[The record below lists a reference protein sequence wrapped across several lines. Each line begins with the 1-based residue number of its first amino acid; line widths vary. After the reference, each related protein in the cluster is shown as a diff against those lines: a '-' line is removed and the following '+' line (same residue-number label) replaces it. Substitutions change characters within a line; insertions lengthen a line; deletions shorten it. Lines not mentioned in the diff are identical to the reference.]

1 MNNISERYLAG
12 DLAGAAAG
20 MKGMTNQIETVT
32 SKGEAF
38 DTLLENEASA
48 LAEQRIAS
56 STFADAIAGGLFFVY
71 IVVALFMIIIV
82 NRSVAGPA
90 KNASGHLN
98 TIIDRIENNE
108 GDLTER
114 IEVKTQD
121 EVGQLVRGV
130 NSFIGQLQGIM
141 QKIRK
146 ESVRM
151 NELVENIT
159 DGINDSNENASSV
172 SATMQELSASME
184 EVAATLDQIT
194 MGSQEILNASK
205 DMSGKAENGAEF
217 VKEVKNRAEDVKA
230 MATDSKESTSR
241 MIEDIRAL
249 LQQAIEN
256 CQSVEKINEL
266 TGEILNIS
274 SQTNL
279 LALNASIEAARA
291 GEAGKGFAVVA
302 DEIRVLADNSR
313 DTANNIQEISATVTQ
328 AVTELAKNSNDMIH
342 FIDDTVLTDYDK
354 FVDIANQYHTDADN
368 MDDILRDFYNN
379 AQELASTM
387 SQMTE
392 GIDGINIAVDESA
405 QGVTVA
411 AQSTSQLVE
420 ALSAIK
426 SEADTNQEISRQL
439 QGEVKRFKNI

>member
-1 MNNISERYLAG
+1 
-12 DLAGAAAG
+12 
-20 MKGMTNQIETVT
+20 
-32 SKGEAF
+32 
-38 DTLLENEASA
+38 
-48 LAEQRIAS
+48 
-56 STFADAIAGGLFFVY
+56 
-71 IVVALFMIIIV
+71 
-82 NRSVAGPA
+82 
-90 KNASGHLN
+90 
-98 TIIDRIENNE
+98 
-108 GDLTER
+108 
-114 IEVKTQD
+114 
-121 EVGQLVRGV
+121 
-130 NSFIGQLQGIM
+130 
-141 QKIRK
+141 
-146 ESVRM
+146 
-151 NELVENIT
+151 
-159 DGINDSNENASSV
+159 
-172 SATMQELSASME
+172 
-184 EVAATLDQIT
+184 
-194 MGSQEILNASK
+194 
-205 DMSGKAENGAEF
+205 
-217 VKEVKNRAEDVKA
+217 
-230 MATDSKESTSR
+230 